1 MTSARPFLL
10 DANHILR
17 TLGWVRIGVGALLV
31 LLAPL
36 VPGPLRPGLDAPL
49 IALAL
54 VTVVLSSAALLL
66 LVPFRA
72 PRRVGWLLCLLDSAL
87 ITAVVAAT
95 GGPRSLYAFLYVLSV
110 IAACVL
116 LPRAGALAI
125 AASGSLLY
133 TGLVV
138 TLAVFPTRA
147 IFEPLSDTT
156 VLDVL
161 TMFLNSGTLLVVAIV
176 AGGLAERFRAT
187 REELETQ
194 RQDLRDLQAFKEVV
208 LRSVGAGLIVL
219 DRHHAV
225 TGLNRAAEQISGR
238 PAAEMIGQP
247 WSALFATVPVTT
259 IESTIAADPH
269 ASARHELTLA
279 RPDGRRVPVRMTF
292 SVLRADDGRH
302 LGLIAVCED
311 LSEIREMEERMR
323 QADRLATLG
332 RLAANIAHEIRN
344 PLASLT
350 GAIEALTADVGAR
363 EERDRLTQ
371 IVARESER
379 LNQMIG
385 TFLDYA
391 RPAPLTAE
399 PVDISELLE
408 EVLVLLEHGELP
420 TGLKITRDFPPALTW
435 AVDPQRL
442 RQALWNLCLNAIEAM
457 PEGGELT
464 VAAAASGTTLTI
476 SVSDTGE
483 GIAATALPHLFE
495 PFFSTKSGGS
505 GLGLALVDRIVRD
518 HGGEIDVRTAPERGT
533 TFALRL
539 RKPRDA

>member
-1 MTSARPFLL
+1 MTLARPLSL
-10 DANHILR
+10 DANRILR
-17 TLGWVRIGVGALLV
+17 TLAWVRVGLGALLV
-31 LLAPL
+31 LLAPFVPPL
-36 VPGPLRPGLDAPL
+36 WVPGPDAPL
-49 IALAL
+49 IALTL
-54 VTVVLSSAALLL
+54 IIVVLSSAALLL

-95 GGPRSLYAFLYVLSV
+95 GGPRSLYASLYVLTV
-110 IAACVL
+110 IGASVL

-133 TGLVV
+133 TALVA
-138 TLAVFPTRA
+138 TLTALPASPFQPVPDA
-147 IFEPLSDTT
+147 T
-156 VLDVL
+156 VLDML

-194 RQDLRDLQAFKEVV
+194 RQDLRDLQAFKDVV
-208 LRSVGAGLIVL
+208 LRSVGAGLVVL
-219 DRHHAV
+219 DRQHTV
-225 TGLNRAAEQISGR
+225 TVLNRAAEQMSGR
-238 PAAEMIGQP
+238 PAAELIGQP
-247 WSALFATVPVTT
+247 WSTVFGPLPLTA
-259 IESTIAADPH
+259 IESTIAANPH
-269 ASARHELTLA
+269 ASIRHELILG
-279 RPDGRRVPVRMTF
+279 RPDGRRLPVRMTF

-311 LSEIREMEERMR
+311 LSEIREMEDRMR

-350 GAIEALTADVGAR
+350 GAIEALTSNVGAR
-363 EERDRLTQ
+363 DERERLTQ

-385 TFLDYA
+385 TFLEYA
-391 RPAPLTAE
+391 RPAPLVRE
-399 PVDISELLE
+399 PVDISELIE
-408 EVLVLLEHGELP
+408 EVLVLLAHRDLP
-420 TGLKITRDFPPALTW
+420 PGLKITRDLPPGLVW
-435 AVDPQRL
+435 PVDAQRV

-464 VAAAASGTTLTI
+464 VGASPEGNALTI
-476 SVSDTGE
+476 SVTDTGY
-483 GIAATALPHLFE
+483 GIAATELPHLFE

-505 GLGLALVDRIVRD
+505 GLGLALVHRIVRD
-518 HGGEIDVRTAPERGT
+518 HGGEIDVRTAPGRGT
-533 TFALRL
+533 TFSLTLGGLRN
-539 RKPRDA
+539 A